1 MRESALDLLSEK
13 FAVARFDRD
22 AEVPEWAFA
31 SEFVSVT
38 RTEQELSVVC
48 HEAALPSAAEAA
60 VEIRRGFRCLRV
72 RGPLDFSETGVLA
85 ALAHPLAD
93 AGVSIFVLSTYDTD
107 YLLVAAGELER
118 AIRALT
124 TAGHTVHL

>member
-48 HEAALPSAAEAA
+48 HEAALMESTSGLLMLSAENT
-60 VEIRRGFRCLRV
+60 FWQTWSSL
-72 RGPLDFSETGVLA
+72 
-85 ALAHPLAD
+85 
-93 AGVSIFVLSTYDTD
+93 
-107 YLLVAAGELER
+107 
-118 AIRALT
+118 
-124 TAGHTVHL
+124 